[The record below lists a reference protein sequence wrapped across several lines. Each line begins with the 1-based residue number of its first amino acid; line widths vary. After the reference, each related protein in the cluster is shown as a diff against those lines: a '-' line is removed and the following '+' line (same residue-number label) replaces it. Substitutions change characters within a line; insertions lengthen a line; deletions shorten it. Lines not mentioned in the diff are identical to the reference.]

1 MSPCVL
7 CPSVTG
13 WPSSAPGAASGGDA
27 GKPVQVQT
35 QVAKTVMTS
44 CRRSK
49 EAERF
54 SSKKRAPG
62 TSRIYLQMF
71 EGQCPREK
79 AKAACCVKILLQE
92 GKDQDL
98 NRPQLATRKLADKFR
113 ADQQCTGWP
122 CGNEFP
128 VGGSIQGKYMS
139 CVDMIAVRM
148 EAKIAPSPG
157 L

>member
-1 MSPCVL
+1 M
-7 CPSVTG
+7 
-13 WPSSAPGAASGGDA
+13 
-27 GKPVQVQT
+27 
-35 QVAKTVMTS
+35 
-44 CRRSK
+44 
-49 EAERF
+49 
-54 SSKKRAPG
+54 
-62 TSRIYLQMF
+62 
-71 EGQCPREK
+71 
-79 AKAACCVKILLQE
+79 KILLQE